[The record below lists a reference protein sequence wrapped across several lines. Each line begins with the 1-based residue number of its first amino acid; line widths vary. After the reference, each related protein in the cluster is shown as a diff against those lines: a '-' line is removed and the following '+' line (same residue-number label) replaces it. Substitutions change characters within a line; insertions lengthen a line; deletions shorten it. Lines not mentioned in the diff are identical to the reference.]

1 MPKSTCADRRLTI
14 ENLENR
20 QLLAGDVMV
29 DVSRGNLVIVGDE
42 ADNQLHISSGQSPG
56 EYMIVGLPG
65 PDGTETTINGQTEPL
80 VVNDAFRSVRVATG
94 DGNDVVDIS
103 HANFRHLDVHTGPGD
118 DIVRLGLAPNG
129 PGPEDPNTVETD
141 LAGETDPTAP
151 AIEPSVTVRGRLRIG
166 TGEGND
172 TVVERHLRV
181 GHSQAIHTGEGD
193 DNVILDP
200 PNDSP
205 VPPDQ
210 GETAE
215 ATGQGDAPPTTRPG
229 GPQPSIQI
237 GRGLKIGTGAGNDNV
252 MLHGVD
258 AGSIHIRAQAGD
270 DTVALNHVHSRR
282 GLSIGTDGG
291 DDTVVMNQVHSR
303 WARVETG
310 ADSDRVELRDS
321 AFAVLGSFLGD
332 GDDALHLAGTTVGR
346 VALLNGGPGTD
357 ELLQDADTH
366 LAHARIAGF
375 ELPPS
380 SDDEEVPV

>member
-215 ATGQGDAPPTTRPG
+215 ATGQGDASPTTPPG

-252 MLHGVD
+252 ILHGVN